1 MTEQTPLGRMIGY
14 CGHLGKLYLDMR
26 LRQSKY
32 NVTPVQSHTLLYLSK
47 ICGEREVMQRDLE
60 RELHLKASTVNG
72 IVDRLEEKGFITR
85 RQSEEDGRRRLISLT
100 AQGQAVTETFRT
112 ALEETDRA
120 FCAVL
125 SPEEQE
131 QLRNM
136 LTRLIV
142 NLEEEV
148 QHA

>member
-26 LRQSKY
+26 LRQDHY
-32 NVTPVQSHTLLYLSK
+32 NVTPAQSYTLLYLSR

-72 IVDRLEEKGFITR
+72 IVDRLEEKGFIVR
-85 RQSEEDGRRRLISLT
+85 RQSEADGRRRLISLT
-100 AQGQAVTETFRT
+100 AEGQAVIETFR
-112 ALEETDRA
+112 AAMEDIDRA

-125 SPEEQE
+125 SKEEQE
-131 QLRNM
+131 HLRDM
-136 LTRLIV
+136 LARIIA
-142 NLEEEV
+142 NLEGEV
-148 QHA
+148 QHS